1 MGLEEILK
9 DMEREARLRL
19 GEIESDAEAEGR
31 SVIAKA
37 EREAEKVRERRLAG
51 AGQRLLGARERL
63 FSAARL
69 EAQREIA
76 AAREAWLD
84 QAFADTRGRLHRL
97 RGEPRWAGYLEGLT
111 REAVAELGS
120 EIKIEIDP
128 KDEEPMRRIVS
139 ALGIKVEIATS
150 LSTLGG
156 LRASTPDGSIRI
168 VNTVE
173 ARLARARGEL
183 RQKLAALL
191 STEEVSWRTTTRTG
205 TQASQ
210 YPR

>member
-31 SVIAKA
+31 SIIAKA
-37 EREAEKVRERRLAG
+37 EREAEKVRERHLAS

-84 QAFADTRGRLHRL
+84 QALAGARERLARL
-97 RGEPRWAGYLEGLT
+97 RREPRYAAYLERLI
-111 REAVAELGS
+111 REAIAELGS

-128 KDEEPMRRIVS
+128 KDEELMSRIVS
-139 ALGIKVEIATS
+139 ALGIKAEIATS

-191 STEEVSWRTTTRTG
+191 STEEVWWQVITATAMP
-205 TQASQ
+205 ASGL
-210 YPR
+210 